1 MANRI
6 LVTGANGQLGS
17 EIRHVARSSYDS
29 YIFADVVMAEGVE
42 SVYLD
47 ITDLDAVRTF
57 VAENRINIII
67 NCAAYT
73 NVEKAEED
81 QERALLLNATA
92 PANLARVMKE
102 ADGLLV
108 HISTDYVFGGNAKST
123 PYDEEC
129 ATAPTSVY
137 GTTKLRGEE
146 AIESSGCSYII
157 IRTAWLYSAYGNNFL
172 KTMLRLTSERERI
185 SVVDDQIG
193 TPTYAA
199 DLAATII
206 AIIESG
212 KAEHNVGIYHFSN
225 EGVCSWYDFAREIAH
240 VAGNTHCEICP
251 CLSSEYPSK
260 VLRPAYSVLDKGK
273 IRRTFG
279 TTIPH
284 WTASVERCI
293 NKLMSKK

>member
-29 YIFADVVMAEGVE
+29 YIFADVVMAEGVATT
-42 SVYLD
+42 YLD

-73 NVEKAEED
+73 NVEKAEE
-81 QERALLLNATA
+81 ESEKAMLLNATA
-92 PANLARVMKE
+92 PENLAQAMKE
-102 ADGLLV
+102 VEGMLI

-129 ATAPTSVY
+129 TTAPTSVY

-146 AIESSGCSYII
+146 AIMSVGCRHII

-225 EGVCSWYDFAREIAH
+225 EGVCSWYDFAREIAR

-260 VLRPAYSVLDKGK
+260 VTRPAYSVLDKGK

-284 WTASVERCI
+284 WTESVERCV

>member
-17 EIRHVARSSYDS
+17 EIRHAATRGNDS
-29 YIFADVVMAEGVE
+29 YIFTDVVMAEGVATT
-42 SVYLD
+42 YLD
-47 ITDLDAVRTF
+47 ITDREAVRTF
-57 VAENRINIII
+57 VTENDINIII

-73 NVEKAEED
+73 NVDRAEED
-81 QERALLLNATA
+81 QERAMLLNATA
-92 PANLARVMKE
+92 PENLAQAMKE
-102 ADGLLV
+102 VEGLLI
-108 HISTDYVFGGNAKST
+108 HISTDYVFGGDGDK
-123 PYDEEC
+123 PYTEEQP
-129 ATAPTSVY
+129 TAPKSVY

-146 AIESSGCSYII
+146 AIISVGCRHII
-157 IRTAWLYSAYGNNFL
+157 IRTAWLYSTYGNNFL
-172 KTMLRLTSERERI
+172 KTMLRLTSEREMI

-199 DLAATII
+199 DLATTIV
-206 AIIESG
+206 AIIESA

-260 VLRPAYSVLDKGK
+260 VSRPAYSVLDKNK
-273 IRRTFG
+273 IKRTFG

-284 WTASVERCI
+284 WTESVERCI
-293 NKLMSKK
+293 NKLISEK

>member
-17 EIRHVARSSYDS
+17 ELRHAATRGNDS
-29 YIFADVVMAEGVE
+29 YIFTDVVMAEGVATT
-42 SVYLD
+42 YLD
-47 ITDLDAVRTF
+47 ITDREAVRTF
-57 VAENRINIII
+57 VTGNDINIII

-73 NVEKAEED
+73 NVDRAEEEKD
-81 QERALLLNATA
+81 RAMLLNATA
-92 PANLARVMKE
+92 PENLAQAMKE
-102 ADGLLV
+102 VEGLLI
-108 HISTDYVFGGNAKST
+108 HISTDYVFGGDGDK
-123 PYDEEC
+123 PYTEEQP
-129 ATAPTSVY
+129 TAPKSVY

-146 AIESSGCSYII
+146 AIMSVGCRHII
-157 IRTAWLYSAYGNNFL
+157 IRTAWLYSAYSNNFL
-172 KTMLRLTSERERI
+172 KTMLRLTSERKRI

-251 CLSSEYPSK
+251 CHSSEYPSK
-260 VLRPAYSVLDKGK
+260 VLRPAYSVLDKSK
-273 IRRTFG
+273 IKQTFG

-284 WTASVERCI
+284 WTESVERCI

>member
-17 EIRHVARSSYDS
+17 ELRHVARSSGDI
-29 YIFADVVMAEGVE
+29 YIFADVVMAEGV
-42 SVYLD
+42 VTTYLD
-47 ITDLDAVRTF
+47 ITDREAVRTF
-57 VAENRINIII
+57 VTENDINIII

-73 NVEKAEED
+73 NVDRAEEESEKAM
-81 QERALLLNATA
+81 LLNATA
-92 PANLARVMKE
+92 TENLAQAMKE
-102 ADGLLV
+102 VEGLLI
-108 HISTDYVFGGNAKST
+108 HISTDYVFGADGDK
-123 PYDEEC
+123 PYTEEQP
-129 ATAPTSVY
+129 TAPKSVY

-146 AIESSGCSYII
+146 AIMSVGCRHII
-157 IRTAWLYSAYGNNFL
+157 IRTAWLYSTYGNNFL
-172 KTMLRLTSERERI
+172 KTMLRLTSERESI

-225 EGVCSWYDFAREIAH
+225 EGVCSWYDFAREIAR
-240 VAGNTHCEICP
+240 VAGNRECKILP

-260 VLRPAYSVLDKGK
+260 VSRPAYSVLDKSK
-273 IRRTFG
+273 IKRTFG

-284 WTASVERCI
+284 WTESVERCI

>member
-17 EIRHVARSSYDS
+17 ELRHTATRGNDS
-29 YIFADVVMAEGVE
+29 YIFADVVMAEGVATT
-42 SVYLD
+42 YLD
-47 ITDLDAVRTF
+47 ITDRKAVRTF
-57 VAENRINIII
+57 VTENDINIII
-67 NCAAYT
+67 KCAAYT
-73 NVEKAEED
+73 NVEKAEE
-81 QERALLLNATA
+81 ESEKAMLLNATA
-92 PANLARVMKE
+92 PENLAQAMKE
-102 ADGLLV
+102 VEGLLI
-108 HISTDYVFGGNAKST
+108 HISTDYVFGGDGDK
-123 PYDEEC
+123 PYTEEQP
-129 ATAPTSVY
+129 TAPTSVY

-157 IRTAWLYSAYGNNFL
+157 IRTAWLYSTYGNNFL

-225 EGVCSWYDFAREIAH
+225 EGVCSWYDFAREIAR

-260 VLRPAYSVLDKGK
+260 VTRPAYSVLDKGK
-273 IRRTFG
+273 IRRTFNVAV
-279 TTIPH
+279 PY
-284 WTASVERCI
+284 WTESVARCI

>member
-29 YIFADVVMAEGVE
+29 YIFADVVMAEGVATT
-42 SVYLD
+42 YLD

-73 NVEKAEED
+73 NVEKAEE
-81 QERALLLNATA
+81 ESEKAMLLNATA
-92 PANLARVMKE
+92 PENLAQTMKE
-102 ADGLLV
+102 VEGMLI

-146 AIESSGCSYII
+146 AIESSGCRYII

-225 EGVCSWYDFAREIAH
+225 EGMCSWYDFAREIAR

-260 VLRPAYSVLDKGK
+260 VTRPAYSVLDKSK
-273 IRRTFG
+273 IKRTFG

-284 WTASVERCI
+284 WTESVERCI

>member
-17 EIRHVARSSYDS
+17 ELRHTATRGNDS
-29 YIFADVVMAEGVE
+29 YIFADVVMAEGVATT
-42 SVYLD
+42 YLD
-47 ITDLDAVRTF
+47 ITDRKAVRTF
-57 VAENRINIII
+57 VTENDINIII

-73 NVEKAEED
+73 NVEKAEE
-81 QERALLLNATA
+81 ESEKAMLLNATA
-92 PANLARVMKE
+92 PENLAQAMKE
-102 ADGLLV
+102 VEGLLI
-108 HISTDYVFGGNAKST
+108 HISTDYVFGGDGDK
-123 PYDEEC
+123 PYTEEQP
-129 ATAPTSVY
+129 TAPTSVY

-260 VLRPAYSVLDKGK
+260 VTRPAYSVLDKGK

-284 WTASVERCI
+284 WTESVERCI

>member
-17 EIRHVARSSYDS
+17 ELRHTATRGNDS
-29 YIFADVVMAEGVE
+29 YIFADVVMAEGVATT
-42 SVYLD
+42 YLD
-47 ITDLDAVRTF
+47 ITDRKAVRTF
-57 VAENRINIII
+57 VTENDINIII

-73 NVEKAEED
+73 NVEKAEE
-81 QERALLLNATA
+81 ESEKAMLLNATA
-92 PANLARVMKE
+92 PENLAQAMKE
-102 ADGLLV
+102 VEGLLI
-108 HISTDYVFGGNAKST
+108 HISTDYVFGGDGDK
-123 PYDEEC
+123 PYTEEQP
-129 ATAPTSVY
+129 TAPTSVY

-157 IRTAWLYSAYGNNFL
+157 IRTAWLYSTYGNNFL

-225 EGVCSWYDFAREIAH
+225 EGVCSWYDFAREIAR

-260 VLRPAYSVLDKGK
+260 VTRPAYSVLDKGK
-273 IRRTFG
+273 IRRTFNVAV
-279 TTIPH
+279 PY
-284 WTASVERCI
+284 WTESVARCI

>member
-17 EIRHVARSSYDS
+17 ELRHTATRGNDS
-29 YIFADVVMAEGVE
+29 YIFTDIVMAEGVATT
-42 SVYLD
+42 YLD
-47 ITDLDAVRTF
+47 ITDREAVRTF
-57 VAENRINIII
+57 VTENRINIII

-73 NVEKAEED
+73 NVEKAEEES
-81 QERALLLNATA
+81 ERAMLLNATA
-92 PANLARVMKE
+92 PANLAQAMKE
-102 ADGLLV
+102 VEGMLI
-108 HISTDYVFGGNAKST
+108 HISTDYVFGGDGDK
-123 PYDEEC
+123 PYTEEQP
-129 ATAPTSVY
+129 TAPTSVY

-157 IRTAWLYSAYGNNFL
+157 IRTAWLYSTYGNNFL

-212 KAEHNVGIYHFSN
+212 KAEHNVGIYLFSN
-225 EGVCSWYDFAREIAH
+225 EGVCSWYDFAREIAR

-260 VLRPAYSVLDKGK
+260 VTRPAYSVLDKGK

-284 WTASVERCI
+284 WTESVERCV

>member
-17 EIRHVARSSYDS
+17 ELRHTATRGNDS
-29 YIFADVVMAEGVE
+29 YIFTDVVMAEGITTT
-42 SVYLD
+42 YLD
-47 ITDLDAVRTF
+47 ITDREAVRTF
-57 VAENRINIII
+57 VTDNDINIII

-73 NVEKAEED
+73 NVDRAEEESEKAM
-81 QERALLLNATA
+81 LLNATA
-92 PANLARVMKE
+92 TENLAQAMKE
-102 ADGLLV
+102 VEGLLI
-108 HISTDYVFGGNAKST
+108 HISTDYVFGGDGDK
-123 PYDEEC
+123 PYTEEQP
-129 ATAPTSVY
+129 TAPKSVY

-146 AIESSGCSYII
+146 AIMSVGCRHII

-212 KAEHNVGIYHFSN
+212 KAGHNVGIYHFSN
-225 EGVCSWYDFAREIAH
+225 EGVCSWCDFAREIAH

-273 IRRTFG
+273 IRRTFNVAV
-279 TTIPH
+279 PY
-284 WTASVERCI
+284 WTESVARCI
-293 NKLMSKK
+293 NKLMNDR

>member
-29 YIFADVVMAEGVE
+29 YIFADVVMAEGVATT
-42 SVYLD
+42 YLD
-47 ITDLDAVRTF
+47 ITDREAVRTF
-57 VAENRINIII
+57 VAKNDINIII

-73 NVEKAEED
+73 NVDRAEEESEKAM
-81 QERALLLNATA
+81 LLNATA
-92 PANLARVMKE
+92 PENLAQAMKE
-102 ADGLLV
+102 VEGLLI
-108 HISTDYVFGGNAKST
+108 HISTDYVFGGDGDK
-123 PYDEEC
+123 PYTEEQP
-129 ATAPTSVY
+129 TAPKSVY

-146 AIESSGCSYII
+146 AIMSVGCRHII
-157 IRTAWLYSAYGNNFL
+157 IRTAWLYSTYGNNFL
-172 KTMLRLTSERERI
+172 KTMLRLTSDREMI
-185 SVVDDQIG
+185 SVVNDQIG

-212 KAEHNVGIYHFSN
+212 KAERNEGIYHFSN
-225 EGVCSWYDFAREIAH
+225 EGVCSWYDFAREIAR
-240 VAGNTHCEICP
+240 VAGNRECKILP

-260 VLRPAYSVLDKGK
+260 VSRPAYSVLDKSK
-273 IRRTFG
+273 IKRTFG

-284 WTASVERCI
+284 WTESVERCI
-293 NKLMSKK
+293 NKLISEK

>member
-17 EIRHVARSSYDS
+17 ELRHTATRGNDS
-29 YIFADVVMAEGVE
+29 YIFADVVMAEGVATT
-42 SVYLD
+42 YLD
-47 ITDLDAVRTF
+47 ITDRKAVRTF
-57 VAENRINIII
+57 VTENDINIII

-73 NVEKAEED
+73 NVEKAEE
-81 QERALLLNATA
+81 ESEKAMLLNATA
-92 PANLARVMKE
+92 PENLAQAMKE
-102 ADGLLV
+102 VEGLLI
-108 HISTDYVFGGNAKST
+108 HMSTDYVFGGDGDK
-123 PYDEEC
+123 PYTEEQP
-129 ATAPTSVY
+129 TAPTSVY

-157 IRTAWLYSAYGNNFL
+157 IRTAWLYSTYGNNFL

-225 EGVCSWYDFAREIAH
+225 EGVCSWYDFAREIAR

-260 VLRPAYSVLDKGK
+260 VTRPAYSVLDKGK
-273 IRRTFG
+273 IRRTFNVAV
-279 TTIPH
+279 PY
-284 WTASVERCI
+284 WTESVARCI

>member
-29 YIFADVVMAEGVE
+29 YVFADVVMAEGVATT
-42 SVYLD
+42 YLD
-47 ITDLDAVRTF
+47 ITDREAVRTF
-57 VAENRINIII
+57 VTENDINIII

-73 NVEKAEED
+73 NVEKAEEES
-81 QERALLLNATA
+81 ERAMLLNATA
-92 PANLARVMKE
+92 PANLAQAMKE
-102 ADGLLV
+102 VEGLLI
-108 HISTDYVFGGNAKST
+108 HISTDYVFGGDGDK
-123 PYDEEC
+123 PYTEEQP
-129 ATAPTSVY
+129 TAPTSVY

-146 AIESSGCSYII
+146 AIESSGCRYII

-260 VLRPAYSVLDKGK
+260 VTRPAYSVLDKGK

-284 WTASVERCI
+284 WTESVERCI

>member
-29 YIFADVVMAEGVE
+29 YIFADVVMAEGVATT
-42 SVYLD
+42 YLD
-47 ITDLDAVRTF
+47 ITDREAVRTF
-57 VAENRINIII
+57 VTENRINIII

-81 QERALLLNATA
+81 QERAMLLNATA

-102 ADGLLV
+102 VDGLLV
-108 HISTDYVFGGNAKST
+108 HISTDYVFGGDGNK
-123 PYDEEC
+123 PYTEEQP
-129 ATAPTSVY
+129 TAPTSVY

-225 EGVCSWYDFAREIAH
+225 EGVCSWYDFAREIAR

-260 VLRPAYSVLDKGK
+260 VTRPAYSVLDKGK

-284 WTASVERCI
+284 WTESVERCI

>member
-17 EIRHVARSSYDS
+17 EIRHAATRGNDS
-29 YIFADVVMAEGVE
+29 YIFTDVVMAEGVATT
-42 SVYLD
+42 YLD
-47 ITDLDAVRTF
+47 ITDREAVRTF
-57 VAENRINIII
+57 VTGNDINIII

-73 NVEKAEED
+73 NVDRAEEESEKAM
-81 QERALLLNATA
+81 LLNATA
-92 PANLARVMKE
+92 TENLAQAMKE
-102 ADGLLV
+102 VEGLLI
-108 HISTDYVFGGNAKST
+108 HISTDYVFGGDGDK
-123 PYDEEC
+123 PYTEEQP
-129 ATAPTSVY
+129 TAPKSVY

-146 AIESSGCSYII
+146 AIMSVGCRHII
-157 IRTAWLYSAYGNNFL
+157 IRTSWLYSTYGNNFL
-172 KTMLRLTSERERI
+172 KTMLRLTSEREMI

-199 DLAATII
+199 DLAATIV

-260 VLRPAYSVLDKGK
+260 VTRPAYSVLDKSK
-273 IRRTFG
+273 IKRTFG

-284 WTASVERCI
+284 WRESVERCI
-293 NKLMSKK
+293 NKLMSEK

>member
-17 EIRHVARSSYDS
+17 EIRHVASSSYDS
-29 YIFADVVMAEGVE
+29 YIFADVVMAEGVATT
-42 SVYLD
+42 YLD
-47 ITDLDAVRTF
+47 ITDRKAVRTF
-57 VAENRINIII
+57 VTENDINIII

-73 NVEKAEED
+73 NVEKAEE
-81 QERALLLNATA
+81 ESEKAMLLNATA
-92 PANLARVMKE
+92 PENLAQAMKE
-102 ADGLLV
+102 VEGLLI
-108 HISTDYVFGGNAKST
+108 HISTDYVFGGDGDK
-123 PYDEEC
+123 PYTEEQP
-129 ATAPTSVY
+129 TAPTSVY

-157 IRTAWLYSAYGNNFL
+157 IRTAWLYSTYGNNFL

-225 EGVCSWYDFAREIAH
+225 EGVCSWYDFAREIAR

-260 VLRPAYSVLDKGK
+260 VTRPAYSVLDKGK
-273 IRRTFG
+273 IRRTFNVAV
-279 TTIPH
+279 PY
-284 WTASVERCI
+284 WTESVARCI

>member
-1 MANRI
+1 M
-6 LVTGANGQLGS
+6 VTGANGQLGS

-29 YIFADVVMAEGVE
+29 YIFADVVMAEGVATT
-42 SVYLD
+42 YLD
-47 ITDLDAVRTF
+47 ITDREAVRTF
-57 VAENRINIII
+57 VTENDINIII

-73 NVEKAEED
+73 NVEKAEE
-81 QERALLLNATA
+81 ESEKAMLLNATA

-102 ADGLLV
+102 VDGLLV
-108 HISTDYVFGGNAKST
+108 HISTDYVFGGDGDK
-123 PYDEEC
+123 PYTEEQP
-129 ATAPTSVY
+129 TAPTSVY

-225 EGVCSWYDFAREIAH
+225 EGVCSWYDFAREIAQ

-273 IRRTFG
+273 IRRTFNVAV
-279 TTIPH
+279 PY
-284 WTASVERCI
+284 WTESVERCI